1 MRVLLLDMGLNLKPL
16 ITSHPINISDLN
28 GKVVAIDAY
37 NVIYQ
42 FLATIRG
49 PTGELLA
56 NNKGEPTSH
65 LSGLF
70 YRNLNLLCDGV
81 KLVYIFDGIPHRLK
95 TKEIQRRKKV
105 KEEATQKYTLA
116 LEEGR
121 INDAKKFSQ
130 ATSVLTS
137 NMINEAKY
145 LLSLMGIPF
154 IDAESEGE
162 ATAALLSKNGL
173 AYSSVS
179 QDYDSILFGAKRLIR
194 NLTISGKRKVPNRN
208 AYIDIVPELIEH
220 DQVLKD
226 NSLTHE
232 QLIDVGILIG
242 TDFNP
247 QGFSGIGPR
256 NALKLVQKY
265 KKLENI
271 EKIKDELSNTPYE
284 EIREIFLASQ
294 TANIDHIKIEFKEL
308 EKEKVVKYLCNEK
321 NFSSERVMSHI
332 GRFEKYT
339 LKKSQSLDKWF

>member
-1 MRVLLLDMGLNLKPL
+1 MGLNLKPL
-16 ITSHPINISDLN
+16 ITSRPIKISDLD
-28 GKVVAIDAY
+28 GEVVAIDAY

-49 PTGELLA
+49 PTGELLT
-56 NNKGEPTSH
+56 NDKGEPTSH

-95 TKEIQRRKKV
+95 TEEIQRRKKV
-105 KEEATQKYTLA
+105 KEEATEKYNLA

-121 INDAKKFSQ
+121 IEDAKKFSQ

-137 NMINEAKY
+137 NMIKESKD
-145 LLSLMGIPF
+145 LLSSMGIPS

-162 ATAALLSKNGL
+162 ATAALLSKKGL

-194 NLTISGKRKVPNRN
+194 NLTVSGKRKVPNRN
-208 AYIDIVPELIEH
+208 AYIDIVPEMIEY

-226 NSLTHE
+226 NALTPE
-232 QLIDVGILIG
+232 QLVDVGILIG

-247 QGFSGIGPR
+247 SGFTSIGPK
-256 NALKLVQKY
+256 NALKLIQKY

-271 EKIKDELSNTPYE
+271 EKIKEELSNTPYR
-284 EIREIFLASQ
+284 EIREIFLTTQ
-294 TANIDHIKIEFKEL
+294 ITNIDKIKIEFRDL
-308 EKEKVVKYLCNEK
+308 DKEKIVKFLCNEK
-321 NFSSERVMSHI
+321 NFSTERVLSQI
-332 GRFEKYT
+332 GRLEKYI